1 MDQQRWQQ
9 IKVLLDSAVEL
20 TPARRSSF
28 LAEACGTDE
37 SLRAEVEA
45 LLVHYEQAGNFLEG
59 NPGADLY
66 ARIQSKTEEPVFS
79 SGQIIAGRF
88 RIIDLIGRGGMGEV
102 YKAEDL
108 RLHRTVA
115 LKFLPDDTAR
125 HAHALERFQLEAQA
139 ASALNHPNICTV
151 YDISEES
158 GRAFIAMEFLD
169 GRSLKDLI
177 AGHPLPIDRVLEISI
192 AIAGALDAA
201 HAKGIIHRDIKP
213 DNIFI
218 NDRGDVKILDFGL
231 AKLLRSSSSPQDA
244 TVSEHTELTQHGAA
258 LGTVAYMSPEQA
270 RGEKLDVRTDLFSF
284 GLVIYEM
291 ATGQPAF
298 SGSTSAIIFA
308 SLLNDTPR
316 RPSEINPEV
325 PTGLEQIISNALEKD
340 RAVRY
345 QRASD
350 MRSDLQRVLRGTQRN
365 GSVSLLSDSDKTLWA
380 KEAAPP
386 KPRRRQYAA
395 YAAAAAMILALVGV
409 ALWVFRPRTPVIIAS
424 HQLTHTGR
432 QKSRY
437 VETDGTRVYFSEI
450 KDGKSH
456 VAQVST
462 AGGEVSYIDTPV
474 ENVGVQDVSSDGS
487 ELLLYGA
494 VQGLW
499 ILPLPAGAP
508 RYIPGEF
515 TGSGFLPGSSQ
526 IVYVQPSDFL
536 HLFVSDYDG
545 SNAHPLLQLPRDPP
559 TLMWTISPDGSTIR
573 YITVDGKI

>member
-177 AGHPLPIDRVLEISI
+177 AGHPLPIDPVLEISI

-201 HAKGIIHRDIKP
+201 HAKGVLHRDIKP

-218 NDRGDVKILDFGL
+218 NDRGNVKILDFGL
-231 AKLLRSSSSPQDA
+231 AKLLRCSSSPQDA

-270 RGEKLDVRTDLFSF
+270 RGEALDVRTDLFSF

-291 ATGQPAF
+291 TTGRPAF

-316 RPSEINPEV
+316 RPSDINPEV
-325 PTGLEQIISNALEKD
+325 PAGLEQIISNALGKD

-350 MRSDLQRVLRGTQRN
+350 IRSDLQRVMRGTQGN
-365 GSVSLLSDSDKTLWA
+365 GSVSLLSEKDKTLWTKKA
-380 KEAAPP
+380 VPP
-386 KPRRRQYAA
+386 KSRRRQYAA
-395 YAAAAAMILALVGV
+395 YAAAAAMILALAGA
-409 ALWVFRPRTPVIIAS
+409 ALWVFRPRIPLVTAI

-432 QKSRY
+432 QK
-437 VETDGTRVYFSEI
+437 
-450 KDGKSH
+450 
-456 VAQVST
+456 
-462 AGGEVSYIDTPV
+462 
-474 ENVGVQDVSSDGS
+474 
-487 ELLLYGA
+487 
-494 VQGLW
+494 
-499 ILPLPAGAP
+499 
-508 RYIPGEF
+508 
-515 TGSGFLPGSSQ
+515 
-526 IVYVQPSDFL
+526 
-536 HLFVSDYDG
+536 
-545 SNAHPLLQLPRDPP
+545 
-559 TLMWTISPDGSTIR
+559 
-573 YITVDGKI
+573 